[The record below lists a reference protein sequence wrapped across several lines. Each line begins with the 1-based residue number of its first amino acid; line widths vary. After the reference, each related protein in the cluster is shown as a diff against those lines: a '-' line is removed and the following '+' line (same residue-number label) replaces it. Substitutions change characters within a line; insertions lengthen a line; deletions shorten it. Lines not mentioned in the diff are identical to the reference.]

1 MVSLSVKQA
10 FTVKTLRFLKCPS
23 TQGKLAVDNICKS
36 CAFNNTVSMSKL
48 ENFFLVLTLGEVNGV
63 RRVSSE
69 KGGRLE
75 AGQ

>member
-1 MVSLSVKQA
+1 M
-10 FTVKTLRFLKCPS
+10 
-23 TQGKLAVDNICKS
+23 AVDNICKS

-48 ENFFLVLTLGEVNGV
+48 KNLFLVLTLGEVNGV